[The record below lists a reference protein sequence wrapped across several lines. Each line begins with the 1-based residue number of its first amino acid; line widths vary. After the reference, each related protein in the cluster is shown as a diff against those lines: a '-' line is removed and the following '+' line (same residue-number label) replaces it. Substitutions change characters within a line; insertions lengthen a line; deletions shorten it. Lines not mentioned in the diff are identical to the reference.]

1 MKVNLHTEGITM
13 AYMNQNKKA
22 TIAAAVKPILAKYR
36 MKGTLSVRN
45 HSTIVLTLTS
55 GPIDFIGDL
64 AQERQ
69 FGYHA
74 AGRVILTHLFKGGN
88 DKMRERYELDVN
100 PYWYQEHYSGES
112 LAFLSE
118 IFPALKGADWYDRS
132 DAQVD
137 YFDTAYYVDVNV
149 GKWNK
154 PYVVTQ

>member
-1 MKVNLHTEGITM
+1 
-13 AYMNQNKKA
+13 MNQTKKA
-22 TIAAAVKPILAKYR
+22 DIAAKVKPILAKYG
-36 MKGTLSVRN
+36 MKGSLSVRN

-64 AQERQ
+64 NQTRQ
-69 FGYHA
+69 FGYVTA
-74 AGRVILTHLFKGGN
+74 EVDK
-88 DKMRERYELDVN
+88 DKMRERYEIVIN
-100 PYWYQEHYSGES
+100 PYWYQEHYTGQS

-132 DAQVD
+132 DIQTD

-154 PYVVTQ
+154 PYILTK